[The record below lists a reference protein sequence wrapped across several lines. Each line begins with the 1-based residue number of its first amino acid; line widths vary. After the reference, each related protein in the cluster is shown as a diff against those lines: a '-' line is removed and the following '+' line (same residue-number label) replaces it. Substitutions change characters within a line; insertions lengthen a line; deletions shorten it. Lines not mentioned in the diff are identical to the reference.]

1 MDLGGEEA
9 EDGQRQKDEQT
20 EDGRRRAGL
29 VAVEKKDD
37 QLTDAMAARQST
49 LKYDLATTS
58 SVVVVVVVVVVRQLA
73 DPRWTA
79 PYNANAD
86 KVYCWIQAR
95 SQGAG
100 VGAVGW
106 TPGAKTS
113 LSRRLF
119 ER

>member
-1 MDLGGEEA
+1 VDLGGEEA

-37 QLTDAMAARQST
+37 QLTDAVAARQST

-58 SVVVVVVVVVVRQLA
+58 SVVVVVVRQLA

-86 KVYCWIQAR
+86 KVYC
-95 SQGAG
+95 
-100 VGAVGW
+100 
-106 TPGAKTS
+106 
-113 LSRRLF
+113 
-119 ER
+119 